1 MDMANGTA
9 SKIKSIDSLALVLRK
24 LRDAGKKVVHCHGVF
39 DLLHPG
45 HVKHFEAA
53 KKKGNILVVTLTKD
67 EYVNKGPGRPVFNHH
82 LRAETIAALQCV
94 DYVAINDWP
103 TAVETI
109 KKLKPD
115 YYVKG
120 SDYAQKGED
129 ITGKI
134 YEEEEAVREV
144 GGMLHFTD
152 EISFSSSA
160 LINAHLSPLPEETK
174 LFLNE
179 FKKKFPLNTILKTLD
194 EVRDLKVLVFGDI
207 IIDEY
212 HYCVGMGKSQ
222 KDNIIATKFVNDE
235 VFAGGVLAACNHISG
250 LCKNVTLMSVIGT
263 SNDYQEFI
271 ASHLRPHVKTKFYYS
286 KGAPTVVKRR
296 FIEPSFLTKLFE
308 ICYLDEKNILPDALE
323 KEICAYLNRHL
334 KDFDMVLVTDF
345 GHGLLTPRIIQILGE
360 KAKFLALNVQTNSA
374 NIGFNVVTKFP
385 RADFVCID
393 EPEIRLATQD
403 KSSSIEK
410 LIGQISRKLKCDKVI
425 ITRGHRGSLTYSKKE
440 GFSEIPVLSKEVL
453 DRIGAGD
460 AFFSFAAPCAARGNP
475 MELVGFIGNAV
486 GAMKVLIVGNRSAV
500 EPVPLRKYISA
511 LLK

>member
-1 MDMANGTA
+1 MSENSVAK
-9 SKIKSIDSLALVLRK
+9 KIKPLNELETILGKLKKAGRK
-24 LRDAGKKVVHCHGVF
+24 IVHCHGVF

-53 KKKGNILVVTLTKD
+53 KKKGDVLVVTLTKD
-67 EYVNKGPGRPVFNHH
+67 AYVNKGPGRPIFNHQ

-103 TAVETI
+103 TAVEI
-109 KKLKPD
+109 INKLRPH

-120 SDYAQKGED
+120 SDYAQKDED
-129 ITGKI
+129 VTGKI
-134 YEEEEAVREV
+134 YEEEEAVRKV
-144 GGMLHFTD
+144 GGILTFTD
-152 EISFSSSA
+152 EISFSSSS
-160 LINAHLSPLPEETK
+160 LINAHLSPLPEETRH
-174 LFLNE
+174 FLQQ
-179 FKKKFPLNTILKTLD
+179 FKKKFPVDSIYKTLD
-194 EVRDLKVLVFGDI
+194 NVRDLKVLVIGDI

-212 HYCVGMGKSQ
+212 HYCVGMGKTQ
-222 KDNIIATKFVNDE
+222 KDNIIATKFLNDE

-250 LCKNVTLMSVIGT
+250 LCKNVTLLSVVGT
-263 SNDYQEFI
+263 LNNYQEFI
-271 ASHLRPHVKTKFYYS
+271 TSHLKPQVKTRFYYS
-286 KGAPTVVKRR
+286 KSAPTVVKRR

-308 ICYLDEKNILPDALE
+308 ICYMDEKNILPELLE
-323 KEICAYLNRHL
+323 KKICAYLNAHL
-334 KDFDMVLVTDF
+334 KNFDMVLVADF
-345 GHGLLTPRIIQILGE
+345 GHGLLTPKIIQIVCD

-393 EPEIRLATQD
+393 EPEIRLATHD
-403 KSSSIEK
+403 KFSSVEK
-410 LIGQISRKLKCDKVI
+410 LIEQISRKLKCDKVI

-460 AFFSFAAPCAARGNP
+460 AFFSFAAPCVAKGIP
-475 MELVGFIGNAV
+475 MKLVGFIGNAV

>member
-1 MDMANGTA
+1 MTLAA
-9 SKIKSIDSLALVLRK
+9 EKKLKSIDDLAK
-24 LRDAGKKVVHCHGVF
+24 LLHPLKKKGKKIVHCHGVF

-53 KKKGNILVVTLTKD
+53 KKRGDVLVVTLTKD

-82 LRAETIAALQCV
+82 LRAETIAAIGCV
-94 DYVAINDWP
+94 DYVAINEWP

-109 KKLKPD
+109 RKLRPHF
-115 YYVKG
+115 YVKG
-120 SDYAQKGED
+120 SDYAAKSDD

-134 YEEEEAVREV
+134 YEEEEAVRSV

-174 LFLNE
+174 GFLAQ
-179 FKKKFPLNTILKTLD
+179 FKKRYPAGAVLKALED
-194 EVRDLKVLVFGDI
+194 AGDLKVLVIGDI

-222 KDNIIATKFVNDE
+222 KDNIIATKFLNE
-235 VFAGGVLAACNHISG
+235 EMFAGGVLAACNHVAG
-250 LCKNVTLMSVIGT
+250 LCEDTTLLSVIGT
-263 SNDYQEFI
+263 ANDYRHFI
-271 ASHLRPHVKTKFYYS
+271 TSRLKPTVKTNFFYR

-308 ICYLDEKNILPDALE
+308 VCYLDDQNLLPSDLE
-323 KEICAYLNRHL
+323 KDICDYLGRNL
-334 KDFDMVLVTDF
+334 KKFDMVLVTDF
-345 GHGLLTPRIIQILGE
+345 GHGLITPRIIKVLCE
-360 KAKFLALNVQTNSA
+360 KANFLAVNVQTNSS
-374 NIGFNVVTKFP
+374 NIGFNVITKFS
-385 RADFVCID
+385 RADYVCID
-393 EPEIRLATQD
+393 EPEIRLAAQD
-403 KSSSIEK
+403 KSSNVEQLVLRISEK
-410 LIGQISRKLKCDKVI
+410 LDCNKVV

-440 GFSEIPVLSKEVL
+440 GFAEVPVLSKEVV

-460 AFFSFAAPCAARGNP
+460 AFFSFTAPCVCKGNS
-475 MELVGFIGNAV
+475 MEMVGFIGNAV

-500 EPVPLRKYISA
+500 EPVPLCKYIST